1 MRKTIP
7 ASHLYAVLDR
17 EFKRLRSPSCTT
29 CTVPLPYWQ
38 RPPDDVSANWFI
50 GTPTVCRHG
59 CHLLIAELLA
69 RLWTEYDLDNRVH

>member
-17 EFKRLRSPSCTT
+17 EFKRLRSPACTT